1 MLLTE
6 YLRGLM
12 NHLRGQEEKK
22 FPQPRWRMHSFG
34 VVILSAITLFG
45 CKPETW
51 DLGEPEVIYVSEY
64 TLTTTPAQG
73 TAAHRVEEVWVY
85 STTDVIGVYPLP
97 ATIALPAGEA
107 ATYTL
112 VPGIRANGV
121 AATRRVYPFYE
132 AHQIEVDGDPET
144 VESIGFVG
152 GYVDTEGLTTKVIL
166 AEDFESA
173 NRFLESSNSNAEV
186 VRITD
191 PSEVFEGEGCGFIR
205 LDSAHTQLNAATHE
219 QFYDLPRDRPV
230 YLEFNYKCDVPFVV
244 GLEVF
249 GGSQAGRLPILV
261 LNPTCEDG
269 LECRW
274 NKMYLD
280 LYPALSSMPDAGSF
294 EIGIN
299 SSILAD
305 GSEGN
310 IWLDNFKFVHFDD

>member
-1 MLLTE
+1 MRSIL
-6 YLRGLM
+6 GII
-12 NHLRGQEEKK
+12 
-22 FPQPRWRMHSFG
+22 F
-34 VVILSAITLFG
+34 VIINTIG
-45 CKPETW
+45 CRPESW
-51 DLGEPEVIYVSEY
+51 DLGEPEVIHVSEY
-64 TLTTTPAQG
+64 TLTTTPTQG
-73 TAAHRVEEVWVY
+73 TAEHRVEEVWVY
-85 STTDVIGVYPLP
+85 SATDVIGVYPLP
-97 ATIALPAGEA
+97 ATISLPAEES

-132 AHQIEVDGDPET
+132 ANVIDVDGDPMTTEG
-144 VESIGFVG
+144 VDFGG
-152 GYVDTEGLTTKVIL
+152 GYINTEGLQTAVIL

-191 PSEVFEGEGCGFIR
+191 PAEVFEGEGCGFIR
-205 LDSAHTQLNAATHE
+205 LDSTHTQLNAATHE

-230 YLEFNYKCDVPFVV
+230 YLEFHYKCDVPFVV

-269 LECRW
+269 LECDW
-274 NKMYLD
+274 NKVYLD

-294 EIGIN
+294 EIGLN
-299 SSILAD
+299 STILAD